1 MYQLYHYPNSGN
13 SYKAR
18 LALSMF
24 RPESDLKVSYVD
36 ILAGESRTPEF
47 LKLNP
52 AGQIP
57 LLVIDGK
64 EYLPESHAILWRLGS
79 GTDFLPNDVKLQAQ
93 IVRWMCFEQYKLEP
107 KLGVAR
113 YWIYSKGMP
122 PDECPVDIP
131 DLVEQ
136 TRAAMGTLDRQLQLN
151 DFMVGAEPSIADIAI
166 FGYIPLAPDIGIRLR
181 DYPAL
186 KEWIQRFECLPHF
199 ISLADEVAKYAA
211 IQE

>member
-1 MYQLYHYPNSGN
+1 MYQLYHYPDSGN

-18 LALSMF
+18 LALGMF
-24 RPESDLKVSYVD
+24 RPESDLKISYVD

-79 GTDFLPNDVKLQAQ
+79 GTNFLPNDVKLQAQ
-93 IVRWMCFEQYKLEP
+93 IIRWMCFEQYKLEP

-113 YWIYSKGMP
+113 YWMCSKGLP
-122 PDECPVDIP
+122 PDECAVDIP
-131 DLVEQ
+131 DLLEQ
-136 TRAAMGTLDRQLQLN
+136 TRAAMGILDNHLQVN
-151 DFMVGAEPSIADIAI
+151 DFMVGAGPSIADIAI
-166 FGYIPLAPDIGIRLR
+166 FGYTPLAPDIGIRLS
-181 DYPAL
+181 DYPAISA
-186 KEWIQRFECLPHF
+186 WIQRFEGLPHF
-199 ISLADEVAKYAA
+199 ISLADEVAKYDA